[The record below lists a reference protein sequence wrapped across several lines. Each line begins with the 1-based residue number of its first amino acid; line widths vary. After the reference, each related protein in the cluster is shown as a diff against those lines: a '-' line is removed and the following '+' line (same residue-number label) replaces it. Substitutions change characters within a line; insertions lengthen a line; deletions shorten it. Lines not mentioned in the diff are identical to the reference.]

1 MLLNPSCIDLTLT
14 NKSRS
19 FPSTC
24 VIETGLSHFPRMT
37 FSVLKMHFRKL
48 SPKVI
53 SHRDLK
59 NFKNERFMDFLYL
72 ALNKQ
77 NIDYT
82 KNPDTFFNVCQ
93 TELNYHAPRK
103 KSTFEGITNLL

>member
-19 FPSTC
+19 FASTC

-37 FSVLKMHFRKL
+37 VSVLKMHFQKL
-48 SPKVI
+48 SPKGI

-59 NFKNERFMDFLYL
+59 SFKNERFMDFLYL

-77 NIDYT
+77 NINYT

-93 TELNYHAPRK
+93 TELNYHAPRR
-103 KSTFEGITNLL
+103 KSTFEGIINLL